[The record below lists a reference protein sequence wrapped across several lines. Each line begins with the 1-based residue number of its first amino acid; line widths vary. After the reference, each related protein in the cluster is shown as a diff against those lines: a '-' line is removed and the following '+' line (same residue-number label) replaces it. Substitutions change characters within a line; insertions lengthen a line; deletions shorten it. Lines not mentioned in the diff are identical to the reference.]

1 MTTNETTPGE
11 LRYTAEHEWVR
22 ANADGTLTVGIT
34 HHAQDALGDIVFVS
48 LPAAGASVSAG
59 ATCGEVES
67 TKSVS
72 DIYNPVT
79 GTIVE
84 INGSVETNPEV
95 INAEPYGAGWL
106 FAITPHDAG
115 DFDTLLSAAD
125 YRALINEV

>member
-1 MTTNETTPGE
+1 MTTSETTPGE

-48 LPAAGASVSAG
+48 LPSAGATVSAG
-59 ATCGEVES
+59 STCGEVES

-72 DIYNPVT
+72 DIYNPVA
-79 GTIVE
+79 GTIAEV
-84 INGSVETNPEV
+84 NGSVETNPEV

-106 FAITPHDAG
+106 FVVTPNSAS

>member
-22 ANADGTLTVGIT
+22 ANSDGTLTVGIT

-48 LPAAGASVSAG
+48 LPSAGASVSAG
-59 ATCGEVES
+59 STCGEVES

-72 DIYNPVT
+72 DIYNPVA
-79 GTIVE
+79 GTIAEV
-84 INGSVETNPEV
+84 NGSVETNPEV
-95 INAEPYGAGWL
+95 INAEPYDAGWL
-106 FAITPHDAG
+106 FTITPNNAN
-115 DFDTLLSAAD
+115 DFDALLSAAD

>member
-1 MTTNETTPGE
+1 MTTSETTPGE

-22 ANADGTLTVGIT
+22 ANTDGTLTVGIT

-48 LPAAGASVSAG
+48 LPSTGATVSAG
-59 ATCGEVES
+59 STCGEVES

-72 DIYNPVT
+72 DIYNPVA
-79 GTIVE
+79 GTITEV
-84 INGSVETNPEV
+84 NGSVETNPEV

-106 FAITPHDAG
+106 FVVSPNSAS
-115 DFDTLLSAAD
+115 DFDALLSAAD